1 MDRKFQKEEKIKM
14 ECLYCKGEMIHST
27 APFSIDRKGYHIT
40 WNKIPAWVCT
50 QCGEPLFEEKE
61 VKHIQNALRKIDE
74 ETLFLSLK
82 SA

>member
-1 MDRKFQKEEKIKM
+1 MK
-14 ECLYCKGEMIHST
+14 CLYCEGDMIQST

-40 WNKIPAWVCT
+40 WNEIPAWVCT

-61 VKHIQNALRKIDE
+61 VKHIQNALKKIDE
-74 ETLFLSLK
+74 ETSFLSLK